1 MRKPADLGGTLAG
14 RWQPSV
20 TQLADRV
27 VSEPPILPVT
37 PGALARA
44 RRSAQPRLRA
54 VLGAYVALTKP
65 RIVELLLVTTVPT
78 MLLAA
83 RGVPSLGLVAVVL
96 VGGALAAGAANA
108 LNCYIDRDI
117 DQVMRRTSRRPLPA
131 HTVSPRAA
139 LVFGLG
145 LAVVSTVLMVA
156 FTNLLAA
163 ALTAGAIAY
172 YDLVYT
178 LWLKRTTPANTV
190 WGGACGA
197 APVLIGWAAVTGG
210 LAWPAWLLFAVVFLW
225 QPPHFYALAIKF
237 KDDYARAGI
246 PMLPVV
252 ASMRRVG
259 FEIVLYA
266 WLTVLV
272 SLALWP
278 MGMTPVYGAVA
289 LVVGAL
295 LVVEAHRL
303 AGRARRGEPV
313 KPMRLFHWSI
323 TYLTLLF
330 LAVAV
335 DALIQ

>member
-1 MRKPADLGGTLAG
+1 
-14 RWQPSV
+14 V

-27 VSEPPILPVT
+27 PAPELGAAPLYPTSAA
-37 PGALARA
+37 ALARA
-44 RRSAQPRLRA
+44 QREARRSRDIGA
-54 VLGAYVALTKP
+54 VVRAYVSLTKP
-65 RIVELLLVTTVPT
+65 RIVELLLVTTVPA

-83 RGVPSLGLVAVVL
+83 HGLPSIWLILVVL
-96 VGGALAAGAANA
+96 VGGSLAAGAANA

-117 DQVMRRTSRRPLPA
+117 DQVMKRTSRRALPA
-131 HTVSPRAA
+131 HVVSPRAA
-139 LVFGLG
+139 LTFGLA
-145 LAVVSTVLMVA
+145 LAVVSTVVMA
-156 FTNLLAA
+156 TFTNLLATL
-163 ALTAGAIAY
+163 LTVGAIAY

-178 LWLKRTTPANTV
+178 MWLKRTTPANTV

-210 LAWPAWLLFAVVFLW
+210 LSWPAWVLFAVVFLW

-259 FEIVLYA
+259 FETVLYS
-266 WLTVLV
+266 WLTVAASV
-272 SLALWP
+272 ALWP
-278 MGMTPVYGAVA
+278 LGMTPLYGVVA
-289 LVVGAL
+289 LIVGAL
-295 LVVEAHRL
+295 LLLEAHRL
-303 AGRARRGEPV
+303 DGRARRGEPL
-313 KPMRLFHWSI
+313 KPMRLFHWST

-335 DALIQ
+335 DVFLQ